1 MARLSFGIIVRFYY
15 KTDYKWYNSCMHIS
29 SISYVKGVLGTDEV
43 LYDGRSQIAFIG
55 RSNVGKSSLINS
67 LVGHTIAKS
76 SKYPGRTKRLDF
88 FLVNKSFY
96 FVDLPGYGY
105 ANLPGAQ
112 REKIRKMI
120 LWYLLYSEVKN
131 RAVILII
138 DANIG
143 MTKFDIE
150 IVEMFYEK
158 NIPFFIVAN
167 KIDKVSG
174 SMREKSLEVIRKYA
188 KGVKVIGYS
197 ARTNIGKLDVFEKI
211 EGFLGK
217 K

>member
-1 MARLSFGIIVRFYY
+1 
-15 KTDYKWYNSCMHIS
+15 MHIS
-29 SISYVKGVLGTDEV
+29 SISYVKGVLGTDDV
-43 LYDGRSQIAFIG
+43 LYDGKPQIAFIG

-67 LVGHTIAKS
+67 LAGSSIARS

-105 ANLPGAQ
+105 MNLSGRK

-131 RAVILII
+131 RVVILII
-138 DANIG
+138 DTGIG
-143 MTKFDIE
+143 LTKFDIE
-150 IVEMFYEK
+150 SVKMVSEN
-158 NIPFFIVAN
+158 NIPLFIAAN
-167 KIDKVSG
+167 KIDKIPRG
-174 SMREKSLEVIRKYA
+174 RREKCLEAIRKSV

-197 ARTNIGKLDVFEKI
+197 ARTNIGRMDVFDEI
-211 EGFLGK
+211 EEFLK
-217 K
+217 KTSQI

>member
-1 MARLSFGIIVRFYY
+1 M
-15 KTDYKWYNSCMHIS
+15 
-29 SISYVKGVLGTDEV
+29 
-43 LYDGRSQIAFIG
+43 
-55 RSNVGKSSLINS
+55 INS
-67 LVGHTIAKS
+67 LVGHTIARS

-105 ANLPGAQ
+105 ANLPGEQ

-138 DANIG
+138 DTEIG

-150 IVEMFYEK
+150 SVEMFYEK
-158 NIPFFIVAN
+158 NTPFFIVAN

-174 SMREKSLEVIRKYA
+174 SKREKSLEVIRKYA
-188 KGVKVIGYS
+188 KGAKVIGYS
-197 ARTNIGKLDVFEKI
+197 ARTNIGKMAVFEEI
-211 EGFLGK
+211 EEFLGK
-217 K
+217 GRLLYMCSGNEIKPHN

>member
-1 MARLSFGIIVRFYY
+1 
-15 KTDYKWYNSCMHIS
+15 MHIS
-29 SISYVKGVLGTDEV
+29 SIVYVKGVLGTNEV

-55 RSNVGKSSLINS
+55 RSNVGKSSVINS
-67 LVGHTIAKS
+67 LVGHTIARS

-105 ANLPGAQ
+105 ANLPSAQ

-120 LWYLLYSEVKN
+120 LWYLLYSEVKK
-131 RAVILII
+131 RAVILIV
-138 DANIG
+138 DAEIG

-150 IVEMFYEK
+150 TVEMFYEN

-174 SMREKSLEVIRKYA
+174 NKKEQNLGVIRENA
-188 KGVKVIGYS
+188 KGAKVIGYS
-197 ARTNIGKLDVFEKI
+197 AKTNIGNMEVFEGI
-211 EGFLGK
+211 GEFLKSFFG
-217 K
+217 